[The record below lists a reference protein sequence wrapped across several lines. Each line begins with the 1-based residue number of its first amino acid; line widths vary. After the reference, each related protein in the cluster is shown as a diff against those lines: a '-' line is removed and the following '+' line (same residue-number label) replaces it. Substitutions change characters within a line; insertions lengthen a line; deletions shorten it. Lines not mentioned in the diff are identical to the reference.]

1 MIENV
6 IIIIICLSLI
16 TGIIGTV
23 YVMINSHKIDKE
35 IKKKEK
41 EQEEY
46 YGIFKY

>member
-1 MIENV
+1 MIETFV
-6 IIIIICLSLI
+6 VLLICLSLI
-16 TGIIGTV
+16 TAIIGTV

-41 EQEEY
+41 EKQEY